1 MLTNTL
7 NRTTVRLSPNSMDL
21 LRKTSIQTKNS
32 IQKLIEEAVI
42 QAYSK
47 TSKPRAKKT
56 GSHNFDL
63 GIKKGATFSRDEIY
77 SYLDEKF

>member
-1 MLTNTL
+1 MASSTL
-7 NRTTVRLSPNSMDL
+7 MRTTIRLSPSSLDML
-21 LRKTSIQTKNS
+21 KKKSILTKNS
-32 IQKLIEEAVI
+32 IQKLIEEAVV
-42 QAYSK
+42 QTYSK
-47 TSKPRAKKT
+47 THKPKAKKT